1 MRKLL
6 AAFLGVWILLAQPAV
21 VMASAY
27 SAMNYG
33 GKWFIPGGTTASKC
47 GQSGI
52 VDVAKNYMQTVSR
65 NFITGSC
72 AGGSHTVPSGFLG
85 TSLYGYKDGSSCGG
99 SGIYYS
105 TVATSAWQLWITMC
119 SNPAG
124 TQAFKTLGYGWFYNS
139 LDYDL
144 IGGFT
149 SPIQN
154 Y

>member
-6 AAFLGVWILLAQPAV
+6 GALLGLWILLAQPAAIL
-21 VMASAY
+21 ASAY

-33 GKWFIPGGTTASKC
+33 GQWFIPGGGQASKC

-52 VDVAKNYMQTVSR
+52 VDVARNYMQTVSR
-65 NFITGSC
+65 NYISGSC
-72 AGGSHTVPSGFLG
+72 SGASHSVPSGYLG
-85 TSLYGYKDGSSCGG
+85 TSLYGYKDGSGCGY

-119 SNPAG
+119 SNPSG
-124 TQAFKTLGYGWFYNS
+124 TQTFYTLGYGWFYNTGG
-139 LDYDL
+139 YDL
-144 IGGFT
+144 IGGFQ
-149 SPIQN
+149 SPSQN